1 VIDFGYSTRF
11 VNEDDFISVPKSWP
25 WSAPE
30 HDYDRLKPAQ
40 ARKMDVFSFGM
51 LCLWILFERCLSGI
65 VPLPSEAHWAE
76 SYFQGKEKRDLSK
89 RILEDLKQ
97 GDRLVMLAK
106 QLVMAENELSNDTKQ
121 GDRLVMLAKQLVMA
135 ENELSNDTKQV
146 LQQFFSMS
154 LACNPNQRETD
165 LKQPFGSLTPNQ

>member
-1 VIDFGYSTRF
+1 

-121 GDRLVMLAKQLVMA
+121 
-135 ENELSNDTKQV
+135 V

-154 LACNPNQRETD
+154 LAFDPNQRETD

>member
-121 GDRLVMLAKQLVMA
+121 
-135 ENELSNDTKQV
+135 V

>member
-1 VIDFGYSTRF
+1 

-51 LCLWILFERCLSGI
+51 LCLWILFEKCLSGI

-121 GDRLVMLAKQLVMA
+121 
-135 ENELSNDTKQV
+135 V
-146 LQQFFSMS
+146 LQQFFRMS
-154 LACNPNQRETD
+154 LACDPNQRETD

>member
-1 VIDFGYSTRF
+1 

-51 LCLWILFERCLSGI
+51 LCLWILFEKCLSGI

-121 GDRLVMLAKQLVMA
+121 
-135 ENELSNDTKQV
+135 V

-154 LACNPNQRETD
+154 LACDPNQRETD